1 MVEHCVYYGENG
13 ERCII
18 DYTDP
23 ARYNKKLPPGAKWDY
38 PDEVQ
43 LIGIPLI
50 KRDKTL
56 AELQKEGLVKRYR
69 QYTPFVAKDI
79 PLSRAMPKEFK

>member
-1 MVEHCVYYGENG
+1 MIKYCVYYGENG
-13 ERCII
+13 ERCVVNE
-18 DYTDP
+18 DDP
-23 ARYNKKLPPGAKWDY
+23 ARYKQKLPSGAKWDY

-56 AELQKEGLVKRYR
+56 EELQKEGLVKRYR
-69 QYTPFVAKDI
+69 GYTPFAAKDI
-79 PLSRAMPKEFK
+79 PLSRALPKESN